1 MASSLTTKTSA
12 MPSNSTLHYAAKQLD
27 DRQLE
32 PKTPQQSLLHSNC
45 IVPTHAG
52 RHERNCS
59 RLPSSRT
66 VPEQTSRTLKMSA
79 HGTSRTR
86 LSPRVRVQLFP
97 SMKATLKT
105 STRSSTVSMFNRFH
119 PRRTLKTSMRS
130 SSVSVFN
137 RYHPRGQ
144 PRRPQQDPPLC
155 PCSTASIHDENL
167 EDLNEILLCVCVQ
180 TFPSTTETLKT
191 LTRSS
196 TVTVFNRF
204 HP

>member
-1 MASSLTTKTSA
+1 MHPATKQLDGRMQPQTLPSSLTVRPVFMASSHTTKTSA

-86 LSPRVRVQLFP
+86 LSPRAVFSCSIHEGNLEDLNEILHSVHVQSFP
-97 SMKATLKT
+97 STT
-105 STRSSTVSMFNRFH
+105 
-119 PRRTLKTSMRS
+119 
-130 SSVSVFN
+130 
-137 RYHPRGQ
+137 
-144 PRRPQQDPPLC
+144 
-155 PCSTASIHDENL
+155 NL
-167 EDLNEILLCVCVQ
+167 EDLNEILLCVRVQ
-180 TFPSTTETLKT
+180 PLPSKTKTLKT
-191 LTRSS
+191 STRSS
-196 TVTVFNRF
+196 SVSVFKRF
-204 HP
+204 HQRRQP